1 MRHTKLFVG
10 ILVIVLAGILAV
22 LFAQM
27 KDMRS
32 PAVKKAA
39 ATIAAEKKK
48 AIQKGTY
55 NCCLKH
61 PCDQCM
67 INMGACPCGDNAEA
81 GRPVCHECKG
91 GWAAGDGGIPDLKPE
106 DIKVMPRGKM

>member
-1 MRHTKLFVG
+1 MRYTRLIIG
-10 ILVIVLAGILAV
+10 AMAIVLAGILAIV
-22 LFAQM
+22 VAQM

-32 PAVKKAA
+32 PAVKRAVS
-39 ATIAAEKKK
+39 TVAAEKKR

-67 INMGACPCGDNAEA
+67 IAMGACPCGDNAEQ
-81 GRPVCHECKG
+81 GKPVCHECKG
-91 GWAAGDGGIPDLKPE
+91 GWVAGDGGITGLKPE
-106 DIKVMPRGKM
+106 DIQVMPRGK